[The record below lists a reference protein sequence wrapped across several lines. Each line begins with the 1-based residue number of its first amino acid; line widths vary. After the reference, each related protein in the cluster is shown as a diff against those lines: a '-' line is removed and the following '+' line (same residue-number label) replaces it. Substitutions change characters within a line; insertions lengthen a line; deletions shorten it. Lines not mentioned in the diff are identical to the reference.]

1 MANITGAA
9 DERVF
14 QIQKWLGLNENPDGD
29 TKLKMGEASAMR
41 NFRVTRDGNLQKRPG
56 TKAVLRFSEWPV
68 GWGGTRA
75 VWHGFINGVERV
87 MAVQADRSVVQHRL
101 VSLWSNGEWSLEVIG
116 SLSVSNDPCMFG
128 FNDKLYILTGSEYYA
143 YDGHSLHAVY
153 GYVPLVAVSVPPD
166 GGGELLEQVNKLTS
180 MRRAWFSP
188 DGTKRVFHL
197 PEKNILN
204 VISVTSTADGSAIT
218 GWSADTA
225 NGTVTFPSAPAQGVS
240 TIAIQWEASTNQRSE
255 VTRMRFAE
263 TYNGNQDT
271 RVFLYGDGSNTAL
284 YSDIAYDGQPLA
296 EYFPDQNE
304 VRVGIANT
312 PITGMIR
319 HYGTLAVYKTDGAY
333 SISYGAITLADGTLT
348 SAFYVTPVNAA
359 IGNEAPGQVQLVL
372 NSPVTLFG
380 SDVYEWRNS
389 SYYTSNLTRDERQAR
404 RISDRVC
411 NVLHGFDTANCK
423 CFDDNYNQEYYICNT
438 DGRALVWNYAT
449 DAWYLYTDFP
459 CNSLLNVESQLYLI
473 YDGVVFRVST
483 DYAFDESKT
492 LGVETPIDCY
502 WESGAMSFGRDYQ
515 RKYSAMLWVGIKP
528 AYHAS
533 VDVTAVTDRSS
544 VLSEKNVKHGMFD
557 FEHMDFSD
565 FSFNLNDKPHMKR
578 LKIKAK
584 KFVFYKLIFESNTNN
599 TTVTVTS
606 ADVRVRFTG
615 YAK

>member
-14 QIQKWLGLNENPDGD
+14 QINKWLGLNENPDGD

-56 TKAVLRFSEWPV
+56 TKAVLRLSQWPV
-68 GWGGTRA
+68 GWGSTRT
-75 VWHGFINGVERV
+75 VWHGFINGIERI
-87 MAVQADRSVVQHRL
+87 MAVQADRSVVEHRL
-101 VSLWSNGEWSLEVIG
+101 VSLWSNGEWTLEVIG

-128 FNDKLYILTGSEYYA
+128 FDDKLYILTGSEYYV
-143 YDGHSLHAVY
+143 YDGTTLSVVS
-153 GYVPLVAVSVPPD
+153 GYVPLVATAVPPD
-166 GGGELLEQVNKLTS
+166 GGGELLEQVNKLTAK
-180 MRRAWFSP
+180 RRAWFSP
-188 DGTKRVFHL
+188 DGTKTKFQL
-197 PEKNILN
+197 PEKDIQ
-204 VISVTSTADGSAIT
+204 SVVAVRNNASGNDVTGWTADT
-218 GWSADTA
+218 VE
-225 NGTVTFPSAPAQGVS
+225 GTVEFTNAPVNGVN
-240 TIAIQWEASTNQRSE
+240 TLEIEWEAKTDFRSE
-255 VTRMRFAE
+255 ITAMHFSE
-263 TYNGNQDT
+263 IYNGSQDT

-284 YSDIAYDGQPLA
+284 YSDVDYNGKPNA

-304 VRVGIANT
+304 VRVGAANT

-319 HYGTLAVYKTDGAY
+319 HYGTLAVYKTDGAW
-333 SISYGAITLADGTLT
+333 SINYGAITLADGTLT

-380 SDVYEWRNS
+380 QDVYEWRNS

-404 RISDRVC
+404 RMSDRVYST
-411 NVLHGFDTANCK
+411 LHSFDTKNCK
-423 CFDDNYNQEYYICNT
+423 CFDDNYNQEYYICNP
-438 DGRALVWNYAT
+438 DGRALVWNYAV
-449 DAWYLYTDFP
+449 DAWYLYTDF
-459 CNSLLNVESQLYLI
+459 CCDNLLNVENQLYSI

-483 DYAFDESKT
+483 EYASDETKT

-528 AYHAS
+528 DFHAS
-533 VDVTAVTDRSS
+533 VDVTVVTDRSS
-544 VLSEKNVKHGMFD
+544 SLSQKEVKYNMLG

-565 FSFNLNDKPHMKR
+565 FTFLTNDKPQMKR

-584 KFVFYKLIFESNTNN
+584 KFVFYKLIFKTDTNN
-599 TTVTVTS
+599 TSVTVTS
-606 ADVRVRFTG
+606 ADIRVRFTG
-615 YAK
+615 YSK